1 MSLIEDAIINRA
13 TTGPNVS
20 PIIGTRCYAFK
31 LPASPTFPAM
41 TFQRLK
47 TTREH
52 AMGSE
57 PSIAHPEFQLSA
69 FDTTRAGAQTLAEA
83 IRKDFSRWRGTVLGV
98 VIQDTLLEDQL
109 DGPFDSVNSS
119 HEVQVDAVIHH
130 QET

>member
-13 TTGPNVS
+13 TNGPNVS
-20 PIIGTRCYAFK
+20 PIISTRCYAFM

-47 TTREH
+47 TDREH
-52 AMGSE
+52 AMATE
-57 PSIAHPEFQLSA
+57 PGIAHAEFRLLA
-69 FDTTRAGAQTLAEA
+69 FDTTRGGAQTLAEA

-98 VIQDTLLEDQL
+98 VIQDTLLEDQI
-109 DGPFDSVNSS
+109 DGPFDSAGGS
-119 HEVQVDAVIHH
+119 HQVMVDAVIHH